1 MKARIRQLALPFD
14 PAPRFEPGD
23 FIEAASNAEARAWLA
38 RTADWPLGRLA
49 VWGPPGCGKTHL
61 LHGWALREGAEI
73 LRGPEIDAELVP
85 APPAHPLAIDEADAT
100 PEYALLHLL
109 NAAGEAGQP
118 VLLAS
123 NTPPGRWDVALPDLA
138 SRLRAMTAVAIAAAD
153 DELLRLLFRR
163 LLVERHLAVPEPV
176 QEHLLRHLPRTPA
189 ALRLAAARLD
199 RAAFSARAQITRP
212 LAAAALAGLLD
223 ADEDDTS
230 MTDAPAPSRPDRRV
244 V

>member
-38 RTADWPLGRLA
+38 RTADWPQGRLA
-49 VWGPPGCGKTHL
+49 VWGPAGCGKTHL

-73 LRGPEIDAELVP
+73 LRGPEIDPGLVP
-85 APPAHPLAIDEADAT
+85 APPTHPMAIDDAASV
-100 PEYALLHLL
+100 PEQALLHLI

-118 VLLAS
+118 LLLAAEA
-123 NTPPGRWDVALPDLA
+123 PPGRWNVALPDLA
-138 SRLRAMTAVAIAAAD
+138 SRLRAITTAEIAAAED
-153 DELLRLLFRR
+153 DLLRLLLRR
-163 LLVERHLAVPEPV
+163 LLVERHLAVHETV
-176 QEHLLRHLPRTPA
+176 QEFLLRRLPRTPA

-199 RAAFSARAQITRP
+199 QAAFSAHSPITRP

-223 ADEDDTS
+223 AEEDDGL